1 MVEQHNQGP
10 WRDAPDAAP
19 AFQVSVVVPVFE
31 RAQVMGRALTRL
43 ARFLR
48 ETGWLAEVLVV
59 DDGSEDGTS
68 EAAARWRSYFDHHYV
83 LRHATRKGRGIAV
96 RTGVLLARGRNVVV
110 FDPEGDTPLEDARD
124 LVDEL
129 ERGADLAI
137 ASRRVPGAE
146 VQIPGNFL
154 ERASETTF
162 TALSKL
168 LVPIGFRDTNCDLLA
183 VRRAV
188 GRQIGQRAR
197 VSGDAWGY
205 EWLALGTRMGL
216 HLSEIPA
223 SAIECDESE
232 RRGRPNE
239 LAMLR
244 DVLGLRRRLGQS
256 QGPKISTTH
265 DLLHET
271 GFTRIDRRV
280 VVARKDVKPRK
291 RRMTL

>member
-1 MVEQHNQGP
+1 MVERDDPNP
-10 WRDAPDAAP
+10 WREAADDTP
-19 AFQVSVVVPVFE
+19 AFQVSVVVPVYE

-48 ETGWLAEVLVV
+48 ETGWLAEVLVI
-59 DDGSEDGTS
+59 DDGSEDGTG

-83 LRHATRKGRGIAV
+83 LRHAQHKGRGIAV

-110 FDPEGDTPLEDARD
+110 FDPEGDTPLEDAWD
-124 LVDEL
+124 LVGSV

-146 VQIPGNFL
+146 VALPGGFL

-183 VRRAV
+183 VRRNA

-197 VSGDAWGY
+197 VAGDAWGY

-216 HLSEIPA
+216 HLAEIPA
-223 SAIECDESE
+223 SAVESDDYA

-239 LAMLR
+239 LSMLR
-244 DVLGLRRRLGQS
+244 EVLGLRRRLGQDK
-256 QGPKISTTH
+256 GPKPAAAH
-265 DLLHET
+265 DLLHQT

-280 VVARKDVKPRK
+280 VVARRDAKPRK
-291 RRMTL
+291 RRMSL

>member
-1 MVEQHNQGP
+1 VVEQQHQGP
-10 WRDAPDAAP
+10 WREALADTPN
-19 AFQVSVVVPVFE
+19 FQVSVVVPVFE

-59 DDGSEDGTS
+59 DDGSDDGTG

-83 LRHATRKGRGIAV
+83 LRHAQRRGRGIAV

-124 LVDEL
+124 LVAEL
-129 ERGADLAI
+129 ERGADLAL

-146 VQIPGNFL
+146 VDMPGGFL

-183 VRRAV
+183 VRRQA

-197 VSGDAWGY
+197 VCGDAWGY
-205 EWLALGTRMGL
+205 EWLALATRMGL
-216 HLSEIPA
+216 HLAEVPVS
-223 SAIECDESE
+223 SVECDDDE

-244 DVLGLRRRLGQS
+244 EVFGLRRRLGQV
-256 QGPKISTTH
+256 QGPKASTAH

-271 GFTRIDRRV
+271 GFTRIDRNV
-280 VVARKDVKPRK
+280 VIARRDVKPRK
-291 RRMTL
+291 RRMSF

>member
-1 MVEQHNQGP
+1 VAEQHLSNP
-10 WRDAPDAAP
+10 WRDASNESPS
-19 AFQVSVVVPVFE
+19 FQVSVVVPVFE

-59 DDGSEDGTS
+59 DDGSADGTS

-83 LRHATRKGRGIAV
+83 LRHAVHKGRGIAV

-124 LVDEL
+124 LVAEL

-146 VQIPGNFL
+146 VQMPGNFL

-183 VRRAV
+183 VRRQA

-197 VSGDAWGY
+197 VCGDAWGY

-216 HLSEIPA
+216 HLAEVPA
-223 SAIECDESE
+223 STLESDDGE
-232 RRGRPNE
+232 RRSRPNE

-244 DVLGLRRRLGQS
+244 EVLGLRRRLGQDH
-256 QGPKISTTH
+256 GPKASTAH

-280 VVARKDVKPRK
+280 VVARTDAKPRK

>member
-1 MVEQHNQGP
+1 VVEQHKNEDLDGASDGSQS
-10 WRDAPDAAP
+10 
-19 AFQVSVVVPVFE
+19 FQVSLVVPVFE

-48 ETGWLAEVLVV
+48 ETGWLAEVIVV

-83 LRHATRKGRGIAV
+83 LRHGTRKGRGIAV
-96 RTGVLLARGRNVVV
+96 RTGVLLARGRHVVV
-110 FDPEGDTPLEDARD
+110 YDPEGDTPLEDARD
-124 LVDEL
+124 LVAEL

-183 VRRAV
+183 VRRHA

-197 VSGDAWGY
+197 VCGDAWGY
-205 EWLALGTRMGL
+205 EWLALGSRMGL
-216 HLSEIPA
+216 HLAEVPA
-223 SAIECDESE
+223 SALEADEGE
-232 RRGRPNE
+232 RRARPNE

-244 DVLGLRRRLGQS
+244 EVLGLRRRLGQD
-256 QGPKISTTH
+256 QGPRPKTAH

-271 GFTRIDRRV
+271 GFTRVDRRV
-280 VVARKDVKPRK
+280 VVARTDVKPRK